1 MTRRLILLLLVAAG
15 AAQAAG
21 PPQRIAA
28 LAPHVVEML
37 YLLGAGDRI
46 VATVEYADHP
56 PAARALP
63 RIGDAFT
70 LSLEA
75 LVAARPELVI
85 AWGATLDADRRA
97 RLETLVPALLVSEP
111 RDLAA
116 VATELDVLAERLG
129 AGAGAARRF
138 RGRLEALRAP
148 SGAPVRVLPL
158 VSLAP
163 PMTLGRRSFVDDV
176 LRRCGAENPLA
187 PDGDMVVQLSREVL
201 LVSEIDYVLPLVDA
215 SAPELAAL
223 FGREVPGL
231 SVDPDL
237 LARPG
242 PRLLDGAEALCALLA
257 EDA

>member
-1 MTRRLILLLLVAAG
+1 VTGRLCLVLLLLAAP
-15 AAQAAG
+15 AAAAG

-37 YLLGAGDRI
+37 FLLGAGDRI

-97 RLETLVPALLVSEP
+97 RLETLVPALIVSEP

-116 VATELDVLAERLG
+116 VAAELDALAERLG
-129 AGAGAARRF
+129 AGADAARRF
-138 RGRLEALRAP
+138 RGRLDALEAP
-148 SGAPVRVLPL
+148 GTEPVRVLPL
-158 VSLAP
+158 VSLEP
-163 PMTLGRRSFVDDV
+163 PMTLGRSSFVDDV

-187 PDGDMVVQLSREVL
+187 PEGGMVVQLSREVL
-201 LVSEIDYVLPLVDA
+201 LVSEIDYVLPLVE
-215 SAPELAAL
+215 APEGAL
-223 FGREVPGL
+223 TALLGREVARL
-231 SVDPDL
+231 AVDPDL

-242 PRLLDGAEALCALLA
+242 PRLLDGAEALCARLA
-257 EDA
+257 AQR